1 METLIKEKVQIKPGK
16 LFIGGKWVDSVS
28 GKIFATINPATAE
41 VITQVY
47 EASEKDVDLAVQSA
61 RKALEGP
68 WKKMSASD
76 RGKILWKIG
85 DLILK
90 YAEELAYLETLDSG
104 KTIFESSKIDI
115 PHTADVFHYYAG
127 WADKIQGETIPVKGN
142 FFNYTLREPVGVVGQ
157 IIPWNFPLSLASWKV
172 APALA
177 CGNTVILKP
186 AEQTP
191 LTALKLGE
199 ICQEAGVP
207 DGVVNVLTGHGPTTG
222 AALVKHPGV
231 DKIAF
236 TGSYITGQE
245 IMRTASTTLKKVS
258 LELGGKS
265 PNIVF
270 ADSDIE
276 PAIRGTLN
284 GIFYNKGEV
293 CSAG

>member
-191 LTALKLGE
+191 LTALEFADAAHTVGLPP
-199 ICQEAGVP
+199 GVL
-207 DGVVNVLTGHGPTTG
+207 NVLPGFGPTAG
-222 AALVKHPGV
+222 RAMVEHPGI

-236 TGSYITGQE
+236 TGSTEVGRE
-245 IMRTASTTLKKVS
+245 IARRGAETLKRIS
-258 LELGGKS
+258 LE
-265 PNIVF
+265 
-270 ADSDIE
+270 
-276 PAIRGTLN
+276 
-284 GIFYNKGEV
+284 
-293 CSAG
+293 